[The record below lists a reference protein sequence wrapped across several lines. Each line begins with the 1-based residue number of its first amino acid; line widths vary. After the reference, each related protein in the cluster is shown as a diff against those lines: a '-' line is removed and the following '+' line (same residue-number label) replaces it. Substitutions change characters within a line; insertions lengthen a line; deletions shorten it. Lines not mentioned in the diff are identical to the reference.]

1 VEINADEIMEI
12 GTWVGRR
19 QALAMVAGGCSA
31 ADAKCLR
38 TLREQKKY
46 RQLGMTWEQFC
57 KERLGISRSTAD
69 YVIALD
75 KELGSAYFTF
85 AQVTGATPDQFRKL
99 LPAISGHKLLHAG
112 EEIPIDAEHAP
123 RLAVAVADLTRT
135 EPESVRRDEPRDEM
149 TRTVDRVERAI
160 DKLVDTLDGLRGAQ
174 FTGKQRGRLKT
185 VVIAGAARLKLSE
198 ADIP

>member
-1 VEINADEIMEI
+1 MAINLDEVLDM

-19 QALAMVAGGCSA
+19 QAFAVVAGGCSA

-46 RQLGMTWEQFC
+46 RQLGLTWEQFC

-69 YVIALD
+69 AIIALE

-99 LPAISGHKLLHAG
+99 LPAISGQKLLHAS

-123 RLAVAVADLTRT
+123 RLAVAIAELTRT
-135 EPESVRRDEPRDEM
+135 EQEVAAPDELS
-149 TRTVDRVERAI
+149 RTLARMERAI
-160 DKLVDTLDGLRGAQ
+160 DSLVNTLDGLRGTE
-174 FTGKQRGRLKT
+174 FSGEQRKRLKT